1 MEIVLLKQAAVDA
14 GSRCFPGQQC
24 DSDLA
29 RKQENGM
36 IAVKHGDKAK
46 KRGVMA
52 KAGSYKSRCQPGG
65 WCGGKKRSEIEGK
78 NNLKKRERA
87 VKAEDR
93 PDCGMFGTWCKKK
106 RDFHPGM
113 LLADME

>member
-1 MEIVLLKQAAVDA
+1 MGIVLLKQAAVDA
-14 GSRCFPGQQC
+14 GSK
-24 DSDLA
+24 
-29 RKQENGM
+29 KQENGM
-36 IAVKHGDKAK
+36 TEDYDKAK
-46 KRGVMA
+46 KREVVV
-52 KAGSYKSRCQPGG
+52 KAGSYKSNCQPGG

-78 NNLKKRERA
+78 GNFKKRETP

-93 PDCGMFGTWCKKK
+93 SDCTFGTWCKKK